1 MVKIMIKFYKYIL
14 LVIISIVLNA
24 VMAEPY
30 IPAFENTVVRVF
42 SASEDVQK
50 INYLREQLL
59 IDKNNYQILNEAV
72 ALYLKMGREKSD
84 PRYFGYA
91 EALLLPYLNNKNLPE
106 QVYIHWADVLQ
117 HRHEFSQ
124 ALLVLNR
131 LSNNNSDN
139 PQVYL
144 MRAIS
149 HISRA
154 EYQLALDNC
163 KSLFIRASH
172 LISMACVSQVKS
184 LSGEL
189 QKSFSLLEETLKI
202 NKHSD
207 EEELGWV
214 ITLLADMA
222 VRKGDDF
229 VGEQYYR
236 KALEINQY
244 DYYAL
249 ANYADLLLK
258 QKKYKQAIFLL
269 NEFTYVDALLLRL
282 AIAGVKT
289 KNDSAAKYIAELES
303 SYRLMELRGED
314 VHLRDQ
320 ARFYFEV
327 KNENEK
333 ALMLAKKNWRIQ
345 KEPADIK
352 LLLDIALK
360 NNNKIELKR
369 GIEWA
374 ASQSLED
381 VQLKRIISAAVKL

>member
-1 MVKIMIKFYKYIL
+1 
-14 LVIISIVLNA
+14 
-24 VMAEPY
+24 MAQPY
-30 IPAFENTVVRVF
+30 IPAFENTVVRTF

-50 INYLREQLL
+50 INHLREQLL
-59 IDKNNYQILNEAV
+59 NDKNNYRILNEAV

-91 EALLLPYLNNKNLPE
+91 EALILPYLNNKNLPE
-106 QVYIHWADVLQ
+106 QVYIHWADILQ
-117 HRHEFSQ
+117 HRHDFSQ
-124 ALLVLNR
+124 ALQVLNR
-131 LSNNNSDN
+131 LANNNSN
-139 PQVYL
+139 NSQVYL

-163 KSLFIRASH
+163 KSLFTRASH

-184 LSGEL
+184 LTGEL
-189 QKSFSLLEETLKI
+189 QKSFALLEETLKI

-207 EEELGWV
+207 KEELGWV

-222 VRKGDDF
+222 VRKGEEL

-236 KALEINQY
+236 KALEINQH

-258 QKKYKQAIFLL
+258 QKKYQQVIFIL

-282 AIAGVKT
+282 AIAGIKT
-289 KNDSAAKYIAELES
+289 KSDSAAKYIAELES
-303 SYRLMELRGED
+303 SYRLMALRGED
-314 VHLRDQ
+314 AHLRDQ

-327 KNENEK
+327 KNESEK
-333 ALMLAKKNWRIQ
+333 ALMLAKKNWRVQ

-352 LLLDIALK
+352 LLLNIALK
-360 NNNKIELKR
+360 NNNKTELKR
-369 GIEWA
+369 GIEWVM
-374 ASQSLED
+374 SQALED
-381 VQLKRIISAAVKL
+381 VQLQHIISVAVKI

>member
-1 MVKIMIKFYKYIL
+1 MINFYKYIL
-14 LVIISIVLNA
+14 LIIISIVFNA
-24 VMAEPY
+24 VMAQPY
-30 IPAFENTVVRVF
+30 IPAFENTVVRTF

-50 INYLREQLL
+50 INHLREQLL
-59 IDKNNYQILNEAV
+59 NDKNNYRILNEAV

-91 EALLLPYLNNKNLPE
+91 EALILPYLNNKNLPE
-106 QVYIHWADVLQ
+106 QVYIHWADILQ
-117 HRHEFSQ
+117 HRHDFSQ
-124 ALLVLNR
+124 ALQVLNR
-131 LSNNNSDN
+131 LANNNSN
-139 PQVYL
+139 NSQVYL

-163 KSLFIRASH
+163 KSLFTRASH

-184 LSGEL
+184 LTGEL
-189 QKSFSLLEETLKI
+189 QKSFALLEETLKI

-207 EEELGWV
+207 KEELGWV

-222 VRKGDDF
+222 VRKGEEL

-236 KALEINQY
+236 KALEINQH

-258 QKKYKQAIFLL
+258 QKKYQQVIFIL

-282 AIAGVKT
+282 AIAGIKT
-289 KNDSAAKYIAELES
+289 KSDSAAKYIAELES
-303 SYRLMELRGED
+303 SYRLMALRGED
-314 VHLRDQ
+314 AHLRDQ

-327 KNENEK
+327 KNESEK
-333 ALMLAKKNWRIQ
+333 ALMLAKKNWRVQ

-352 LLLDIALK
+352 LLLNIALK
-360 NNNKIELKR
+360 NNNKTELKR
-369 GIEWA
+369 GIEWVM
-374 ASQSLED
+374 SQALED
-381 VQLKRIISAAVKL
+381 VQLQHIISVAVKI

>member
-1 MVKIMIKFYKYIL
+1 MMNFYKYIL
-14 LVIISIVLNA
+14 LIIISIVFNA
-24 VMAEPY
+24 VMAQPY
-30 IPAFENTVVRVF
+30 IPAFENTVVRTF

-50 INYLREQLL
+50 INHLREQLL
-59 IDKNNYQILNEAV
+59 NDKNNYRILNEAV

-91 EALLLPYLNNKNLPE
+91 EALILPYLNNKNLPE
-106 QVYIHWADVLQ
+106 QVYIHWADILQ
-117 HRHEFSQ
+117 HRHDFSQ
-124 ALLVLNR
+124 ALQVLNR
-131 LSNNNSDN
+131 LANNNSN
-139 PQVYL
+139 NSQVYL

-163 KSLFIRASH
+163 KSLFTRASH

-184 LSGEL
+184 LTGEL
-189 QKSFSLLEETLKI
+189 QKSFALLEETLKI

-207 EEELGWV
+207 KEELGWV

-222 VRKGDDF
+222 VRKGEEL

-236 KALEINQY
+236 KALEINQH

-258 QKKYKQAIFLL
+258 QKKYQQVIFIL

-282 AIAGVKT
+282 AIAGIKT
-289 KNDSAAKYIAELES
+289 KSDSAAKYIAELES
-303 SYRLMELRGED
+303 SYRLMALRGED
-314 VHLRDQ
+314 AHLRDQ

-327 KNENEK
+327 KNESEK
-333 ALMLAKKNWRIQ
+333 ALMLAKKNWRVQ

-352 LLLDIALK
+352 LLLNIALK
-360 NNNKIELKR
+360 NNNKTELKR
-369 GIEWA
+369 GIEWVM
-374 ASQSLED
+374 SQALED
-381 VQLKRIISAAVKL
+381 VQLQHIISAAVKI

>member
-1 MVKIMIKFYKYIL
+1 MIKFYKYIL